1 MRTPHALLALP
12 LLFACSDGA
21 TEKGAAPDEERDT
34 ALDSGEPAPPASLEA
49 RMNLDRLLAHL
60 AQLQDIGEA
69 AADTRA
75 AASDGHRAS
84 LDWVEATLIDAGL
97 SPVRQ
102 PFDITTWQDTGPARL
117 EVEGYGPFGE
127 GDIGYFQGSPPGLAA
142 GPLVGVELTL
152 PAPDEEGLTSSGCTA
167 SDYASFP
174 AGAIALVQRG
184 GCTFTEKATAAREA
198 GAIAIVIFNEGQ
210 PGRRDLFSGS
220 LSPEVGIPALAATYA
235 VGEALAAGA
244 PLATVE
250 SLTEVSVAPTENL
263 WVDLPG
269 SGEGIVVTGAHLDSV
284 TAGPGVNDNGSGTA
298 LVLELALQSAARLAE
313 GAPTPAHTQ
322 RFAFWGAE
330 ELGLLGSFHYVSA
343 LSEEERARHVA
354 NLNFDMVAS
363 PNGARFVYDGD
374 ASAGLQGFDPPDGSG
389 EIEALFTEHFDARS
403 LPYLPTAFDG
413 RSDYGPFILAG
424 IPAGGLFSGAEQ
436 DKSASQ
442 AETFGG
448 EARQPFDAC
457 YHQACDTEDNI
468 DSQLFLEMAE
478 AAAVAT
484 SASADWL
491 PAARSAARRVK
502 SPPSALPFH
511 GGCDQG
517 LAIR

>member
-1 MRTPHALLALP
+1 MRNTLP
-12 LLFACSDGA
+12 LLVPALLLACSGGPAD
-21 TEKGAAPDEERDT
+21 EKAAPEEAPDT
-34 ALDSGEPAPPASLEA
+34 AIDSGEPAPPASLEA

-84 LDWVEATLIDAGL
+84 LDWVEATLIEAGL

-102 PFDITTWQDTGPARL
+102 AFDITRWDGLGPARL

-127 GDIGYFQGSPPGLAA
+127 DDVGYFQGSPPGLAS
-142 GPLVGVELTL
+142 GPLVAVDLTL

-167 SDYASFP
+167 SDYTTFP
-174 AGAIALVQRG
+174 AGAIALIQRG
-184 GCTFTEKATAAREA
+184 GCTFTEKAAAARDA
-198 GAIAIVIFNEGQ
+198 GAVAVVIFNEGQ
-210 PGRRDLFSGS
+210 PGRRDLFSGT
-220 LSPEVGIPALAATYA
+220 LSPEVGIPVLSATYA
-235 VGEALAAGA
+235 VGEALAGGA

-250 SLTEVSVAPTENL
+250 SLTEITVAPTENL

-269 SGEGIVVTGAHLDSV
+269 SGDGIVVTGAHLDSV

-298 LVLELALQSAARLAE
+298 VVLELALQSAARLAE

-343 LSEEERARHVA
+343 LSEAELARHVA

-374 ASAGLQGFDPPDGSG
+374 ASAGLQGYEPPDGSG

-436 DKSASQ
+436 EKSDSQ

-457 YHQACDTEDNI
+457 YHEACDTDDNI
-468 DSQLFLEMAE
+468 DAQLLLEMAE

-491 PAARSAARRVK
+491 PSARSAARRVK
-502 SPPSALPFH
+502 APPSALPFH
-511 GGCDQG
+511 GGCDVG